1 MIMQAHLIMEEVI
14 MEQAKAVINLNEGV
28 IQLEGPVEF
37 VQRYLEKYAPAAKGP
52 STREAQVPP
61 SGRQVEVPGRGRG
74 NQPSCTRALRAE
86 IKGGFFDQSR
96 STKAV
101 RERLAE
107 KGVACSS
114 GTLRISLRKAV
125 EEGRLATGGRGRGL
139 VYSRK
144 AEGGEVTPA
153 VELPEA
159 T

>member
-1 MIMQAHLIMEEVI
+1 

-37 VQRYLEKYAPAAKGP
+37 VQRYLEKYAPAVKGAATAKSQAG
-52 STREAQVPP
+52 T
-61 SGRQVEVPGRGRG
+61 SGRQVEARGRLRG
-74 NQPSCTRALRAE
+74 NQRSCTRAIHAE
-86 IKGGFFDQSR
+86 IKAGFFDKPR

-101 RERLAE
+101 RERLTE

-114 GTLRISLRKAV
+114 ALLRTSLRKAD
-125 EEGRLATGGRGRGL
+125 EEGRLGTTGRGRGL

-144 AEGGEVTPA
+144 AEGGEVVPP
-153 VELPEA
+153 VESPEA